1 MGLVNDAMGT
11 VHAICYK
18 GQAPPYSCHCYSG
31 PTMFSDGTLPIT
43 PLRRSWS
50 PSGSSMVQ
58 ANIPLTPNTQAHYQR
73 IDEEFD
79 HVLHH
84 PAEVMRIGNG

>member
-1 MGLVNDAMGT
+1 MFYLKDITKKEKNGRGEDSGEEEDGA
-11 VHAICYK
+11 
-18 GQAPPYSCHCYSG
+18 GQ
-31 PTMFSDGTLPIT
+31 
-43 PLRRSWS
+43 
-50 PSGSSMVQ
+50 
-58 ANIPLTPNTQAHYQR
+58 IPLTPNTQAHYQR